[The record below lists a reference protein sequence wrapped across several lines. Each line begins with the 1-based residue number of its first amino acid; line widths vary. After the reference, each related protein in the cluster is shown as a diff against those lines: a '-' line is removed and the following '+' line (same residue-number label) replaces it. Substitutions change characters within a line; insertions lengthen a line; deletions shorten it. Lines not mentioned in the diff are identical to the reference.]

1 MDGLFLQ
8 FTWDENKNRS
18 NYRKHRVYFE
28 TATLVFDDPNALMLR
43 DRAIDG
49 EERWHTM
56 GLGEGGLLLLV
67 VHTMEGVA
75 EEETIRITSARKA
88 TARERRVYEDGE
100 GE

>member
-1 MDGLFLQ
+1 LQ

-28 TATLVFDDPNALMLR
+28 TATLVFDDPNALTLR

-56 GLGEGGLLLLV
+56 GLVEGVLLLLV

-75 EEETIRITSARKA
+75 EEEMIRIISARRA